1 MNAVNEL
8 IRTSDEN
15 PTIGLLICK
24 SMDQTDVKWAFQGI
38 QTPMGVATYSKIQI
52 EEIEQNLPSAEAI
65 QKRIE
70 QAEEEFRL
78 NHMKS

>member
-1 MNAVNEL
+1 MNEL
-8 IRTSDEN
+8 ARTIAEKVEEYGGRAYFVGGFVRDKLLGIEN
-15 PTIGLLICK
+15 K
-24 SMDQTDVKWAFQGI
+24 D
-38 QTPMGVATYSKIQI
+38 
-52 EEIEQNLPSAEAI
+52 NLPSAEAI